1 MVIIVTMMMMIII
14 TTIIETCKW
23 KRLHGGLGV
32 GIR

>member
-1 MVIIVTMMMMIII
+1 MMIITI
-14 TTIIETCKW
+14 IIETCKW